1 LPCPSVLILQA
12 HRTAGQANR
21 GPELL
26 PNTSLRRAS
35 NERQCETLILTSP
48 MGVILTSVLAL
59 WHSLP
64 TYDARYGASRLECL
78 PTEILQH
85 ISDHLAL
92 DSAGSLTL
100 CSRSLLRVL
109 GDRSWYALRIQAN
122 EQEKRRFLLL
132 LQRDIPNLLFCY
144 HCWKLHPLDTWSG
157 MASIDNTWSE
167 NTKEG
172 LYALWGYRHEQ
183 PCTRADGFAYLQP
196 GSRLRFQYAQMIMKV
211 HANSRMAR
219 G

>member
-1 LPCPSVLILQA
+1 
-12 HRTAGQANR
+12 
-21 GPELL
+21 
-26 PNTSLRRAS
+26 
-35 NERQCETLILTSP
+35 

-100 CSRSLLRVL
+100 CSRSLRVL

-144 HCWKLHPLDTWSG
+144 HCWSFIHWIRGRGWHLLTIRGRRIQRKGYMLCGGTDTSNRAHEP
-157 MASIDNTWSE
+157 MASLISS
-167 NTKEG
+167 
-172 LYALWGYRHEQ
+172 LAL
-183 PCTRADGFAYLQP
+183 
-196 GSRLRFQYAQMIMKV
+196 GSDFSMLK
-211 HANSRMAR
+211 
-219 G
+219 